1 VLNFIDPLIKPYI
14 IESRYHNLC
23 EIGASYGLS
32 TDKFLEIDSVVI
44 TVIDPCL
51 DLDLC
56 EKYRDNK
63 KIRVHRGAS
72 IDVLQK
78 ITETF
83 DCIFIDGDHN
93 WYTVYNELKTIDGKG
108 LIREGGAIFFHD
120 VCWPYGRRDMYYQ
133 PDLIPEEFRRP
144 YRKGGIVRGQSEL
157 SGSLGINNHLYN
169 AVYEGGARNGVLTAI
184 EDFLKDNG
192 DKYLFF
198 CFEQEFGLGVL
209 LRRTGGTGN
218 DLFNRYMLYAEQLRH
233 QTGSRK

>member
-1 VLNFIDPLIKPYI
+1 MLNFIDPIIKPYI

-32 TDKFLEIDSVVI
+32 TDKYLEIDSVVI

-51 DLDLC
+51 DADLC
-56 EKYRDNK
+56 KKYQDNK
-63 KIRVHRGAS
+63 KIRVHRGIS

-78 ITETF
+78 IDGTF

-93 WYTVYNELKTIDGKG
+93 WYTVYNELKTIDRKG
-108 LIREGGAIFFHD
+108 LIREGGVIFFHD

-133 PDLIPEEFRRP
+133 PDLIPEEFRHL
-144 YRKGGIVRGQSEL
+144 YKKGGMIRGQSEL
-157 SGSLGINNHLYN
+157 SSSVGLNRSYYN
-169 AVYEGGARNGVLTAI
+169 AEHEGGARNGVLTAI
-184 EDFLKDNG
+184 EDFLKENG

-209 LRRTGGTGN
+209 LRTTGGKGN
-218 DLFNRYMLYAEQLRH
+218 DLFNRYLLYAKQLTS
-233 QTGSRK
+233 QVGSGM